1 MVRLSYLAPALY
13 VGVLAVVFREHAF
26 VLNCPLYELTLMEI
40 YVLEGQRP
48 TCIRDLESV
57 IPKGITLRHNLIRE
71 GCRGIFLYMLV
82 Q

>member
-1 MVRLSYLAPALY
+1 MNKREIIAKIYVTLRCDMVRLSYLAPALY

-40 YVLEGQRP
+40 YVPEGQKP

-57 IPKGITLRHNLIRE
+57 IHKGSITA
-71 GCRGIFLYMLV
+71 
-82 Q
+82 